1 MQKFVH
7 EVEDPQ
13 PEVREV
19 REGGQG
25 EEVLKEHL
33 GEMEGGR
40 KRGRKGGREEER
52 EGGRERGRQ
61 GERER
66 ERGREGG
73 GERGKIKC
81 KFLFNEPPRHWLCM
95 GHWALNGMQCIWE

>member
-19 REGGQG
+19 REGGQR

-33 GEMEGGR
+33 GEREGGR
-40 KRGRKGGREEER
+40 EGGREGEREGERERER
-52 EGGRERGRQ
+52 EGGRERGR
-61 GERER
+61 G
-66 ERGREGG
+66 ERGRGG
-73 GERGKIKC
+73 KREDK
-81 KFLFNEPPRHWLCM
+81 
-95 GHWALNGMQCIWE
+95 MQVLVQ